1 MEEEERQAAQRRRA
15 LERERGR
22 ESQRGPQAAVH
33 IAQPTQ
39 SASVC
44 GRVVLSVTQ
53 AAAAKEERQV
63 TSRKYHF
70 HTSFSGIEKKQ
81 NQTKKTFCFVIS
93 GEIFI
98 FLPPVQF
105 VSVFSFR

>member
-15 LERERGR
+15 LERERKR
-22 ESQRGPQAAVH
+22 EPEGPQAAVH

-39 SASVC
+39 SASVG

-81 NQTKKTFCFVIS
+81 NQTKKNNFFFVIS

>member
-15 LERERGR
+15 LERERKR
-22 ESQRGPQAAVH
+22 EPEGPQAAVH

-39 SASVC
+39 SASVG

-81 NQTKKTFCFVIS
+81 NQTKKKQFF
-93 GEIFI
+93 
-98 FLPPVQF
+98 FL
-105 VSVFSFR
+105 